1 MKIIFYSNYCKL
13 CIALLGKIK
22 ENNYESYF
30 KMICIDNIDDL
41 PKNITVVPTILDDDL
56 DGYLEGDKARDY
68 ILNLKFFNNP
78 TNNIE
83 FTKNGPPARP
93 IIEEDIKANA
103 SKSGSGFIY
112 LNQET
117 ESKNIEKEEKNN
129 FDRVFDMKGKN
140 IQVVKKPTNS
150 KEITN
155 SKEPTNSN
163 EEIPKPTDEKLNK
176 ILTERNTDDKRIQT
190 LLKLRKSR

>member
-93 IIEEDIKANA
+93 IIEEDSKANA

-117 ESKNIEKEEKNN
+117 ENKIIEKEEKNN
-129 FDRVFDMKGKN
+129 FDRVFDVKNKN
-140 IQVVKKPTNS
+140 IQIVKK
-150 KEITN
+150 
-155 SKEPTNSN
+155 
-163 EEIPKPTDEKLNK
+163 EEIKKVDDETINPPKEKLNK
-176 ILTERNTDDKRIQT
+176 ILTEKNTVDKRIET
-190 LLKLRKSR
+190 LLKLRKTR